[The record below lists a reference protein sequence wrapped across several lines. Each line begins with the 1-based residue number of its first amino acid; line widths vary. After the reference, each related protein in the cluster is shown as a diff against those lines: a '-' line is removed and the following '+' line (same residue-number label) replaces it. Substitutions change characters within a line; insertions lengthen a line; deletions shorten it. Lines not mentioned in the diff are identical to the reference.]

1 MTIFRLAR
9 RSDATD
15 LAKLAEATFR
25 DTFSEQNT
33 PENMDAHCQSSY
45 GKEIQGQEIASPEYV
60 TIVAESDGKLVAYAQ
75 LRCNSAPSCVSATCP
90 GEIQRLYVDKDF
102 HGKGLA
108 HKLMNECLKS
118 FEERTDFVELGSL
131 KVFNPANR
139 HPAIW
144 MVDGIE
150 SLHDCHPSH
159 AIWTILIV
167 LPAFVQHN
175 IPLIL
180 KFLARQSWQQVAHP
194 VRLHPKS
201 QIEGTRGHN
210 FPVVGTIGVS

>member
-75 LRCNSAPSCVSATCP
+75 LRCNSAPVKS
-90 GEIQRLYVDKDF
+90 
-102 HGKGLA
+102 KGYTLT
-108 HKLMNECLKS
+108 KISTE
-118 FEERTDFVELGSL
+118 
-131 KVFNPANR
+131 KV
-139 HPAIW
+139 
-144 MVDGIE
+144 
-150 SLHDCHPSH
+150 L
-159 AIWTILIV
+159 LI
-167 LPAFVQHN
+167 N
-175 IPLIL
+175 
-180 KFLARQSWQQVAHP
+180 
-194 VRLHPKS
+194 
-201 QIEGTRGHN
+201 
-210 FPVVGTIGVS
+210 

>member
-45 GKEIQGQEIASPEYV
+45 GKEIQGQEYV

-118 FEERTDFVELGSL
+118 FEERNTDIVWLGVWEKNPRAIAFYKKFNFEEVGEHVFTLGSD
-131 KVFNPANR
+131 PQR
-139 HPAIW
+139 DI
-144 MVDGIE
+144 
-150 SLHDCHPSH
+150 
-159 AIWTILIV
+159 IL
-167 LPAFVQHN
+167 
-175 IPLIL
+175 
-180 KFLARQSWQQVAHP
+180 
-194 VRLHPKS
+194 VRS
-201 QIEGTRGHN
+201 
-210 FPVVGTIGVS
+210 V